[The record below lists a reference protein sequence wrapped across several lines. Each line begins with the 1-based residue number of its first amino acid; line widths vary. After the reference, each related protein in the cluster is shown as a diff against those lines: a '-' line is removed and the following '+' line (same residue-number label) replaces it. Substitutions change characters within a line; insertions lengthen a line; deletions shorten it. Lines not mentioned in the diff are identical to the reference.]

1 MAEAEKTAVTV
12 SDILKTIK
20 KKNSV
25 NKEDLSKIL
34 ALSGDEQTAI
44 INKISKTR

>member
-1 MAEAEKTAVTV
+1 MNAIDV
-12 SDILKTIK
+12 LKTIH

-34 ALSGDEQTAI
+34 KLSEEDQLTVI
-44 INKISKTR
+44 QKISKTR

>member
-1 MAEAEKTAVTV
+1 MNAIDV
-12 SDILKTIK
+12 LKTIH

-34 ALSGDEQTAI
+34 QLSGEDQMTVI
-44 INKISKTR
+44 QKISKTR

>member
-1 MAEAEKTAVTV
+1 MNAIDV
-12 SDILKTIK
+12 LKTIH

-34 ALSGDEQTAI
+34 KLSEEDQMTVI
-44 INKISKTR
+44 QKISKTR